1 MPVDASTHL
10 ARPRASLTV
19 VLLTGLTMLAF
30 ATNSLLAR
38 AAFQT
43 TSIDAASFTAIRIGT
58 GALALVLT
66 LLARGE
72 RLRLRRRDG
81 WSAWFLF
88 VYAAAFSFAYRHIS
102 TGTGALILFTCAQ
115 LTMISYGMARGE
127 RASVLG
133 LLMALG
139 GLAVFLAPRAAAPP
153 LGAALLMALAGLAWG
168 SFSLAGK
175 ANESP
180 VAGTASSFVLAVP
193 LALLMLW
200 VFRGQ
205 LHWDRLGGLYAV
217 LSGALASGIGY
228 VVWYWVRVR
237 MAAISAGAVQLS
249 VPVISAVLGVALLGE
264 RITLTSALAALVV
277 LGGVALVTLT
287 ARRR

>member
-88 VYAAAFSFAYRHIS
+88 VYAAAFPSR
-102 TGTGALILFTCAQ
+102 
-115 LTMISYGMARGE
+115 
-127 RASVLG
+127 
-133 LLMALG
+133 
-139 GLAVFLAPRAAAPP
+139 
-153 LGAALLMALAGLAWG
+153 
-168 SFSLAGK
+168 
-175 ANESP
+175 
-180 VAGTASSFVLAVP
+180 TA
-193 LALLMLW
+193 
-200 VFRGQ
+200 
-205 LHWDRLGGLYAV
+205 
-217 LSGALASGIGY
+217 
-228 VVWYWVRVR
+228 
-237 MAAISAGAVQLS
+237 
-249 VPVISAVLGVALLGE
+249 
-264 RITLTSALAALVV
+264 TSARAPVP
-277 LGGVALVTLT
+277 
-287 ARRR
+287 